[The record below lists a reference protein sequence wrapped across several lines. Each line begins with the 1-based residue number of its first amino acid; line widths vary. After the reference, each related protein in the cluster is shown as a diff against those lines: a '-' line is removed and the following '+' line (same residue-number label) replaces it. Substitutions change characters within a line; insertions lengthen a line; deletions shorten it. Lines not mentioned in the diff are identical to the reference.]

1 MAEDNRQ
8 IYIICNQIKSDIR
21 SQARQTRKFKK
32 DQIGGDSKTP
42 SPNKKDN
49 PERERTPGQ
58 LLFATVFKKK
68 DRTQRRDAAD
78 FTTQFKEDQL
88 KTTGEASLQN
98 KIPTVPRNPEGKRQQ
113 KQGESKFN
121 F

>member
-32 DQIGGDSKTP
+32 DQIGGGSKTP

-49 PERERTPGQ
+49 PEREKTPGQ
-58 LLFATVFKKK
+58 LLFASVFKKK

-78 FTTQFKEDQL
+78 LINQFKEDQL
-88 KTTGEASLQN
+88 KTTGESSLQN
-98 KIPTVPRNPEGKRQQ
+98 NIPTVPSNPQGNRQ
-113 KQGESKFN
+113 
-121 F
+121 